1 MTSLSNH
8 DRSAGFTLIEVLAA
22 TILTSIVVGV
32 SVSLYINLSNAA
44 ATATA
49 RTRETRNAIV
59 ILDRVARD
67 LEGAFLLD
75 KPEDVDPLE
84 HPWFFVAESRG
95 LPEGADR
102 MKFVTRNHRSLSA
115 DGHASEIGV
124 VSYALYSDDDAADG
138 FALVRANSSRLPE
151 GLDRTIPVLE
161 DEGAIL
167 VADGIEAFG
176 VRFLNENGMWVD
188 EWDSSQIEESSALPE
203 AAEIRIALASASSR
217 PDRESEP
224 EIFSRRVILPIR
236 PVSID
241 LAVQQAT
248 TLAAEAASE
257 TAEDEEE
264 LGELAKK
271 YEGEPPATNCEMT
284 FLECFD
290 IPKNRARAE
299 EALGTGESF
308 LRCRQNVANMP
319 VCVEEYPAARLCG
332 VPIECWYD

>member
-1 MTSLSNH
+1 MARLPKRAR
-8 DRSAGFTLIEVLAA
+8 RSGFTLIEVLAA
-22 TILTSIVVGV
+22 TVLTSIVIGV
-32 SVSLYINLSNAA
+32 AVSLYINLSNAA
-44 ATATA
+44 SAATA
-49 RTRETRNAIV
+49 RTREARNATV

-75 KPEDVDPLE
+75 KPDDVDPLE

-95 LPEGADR
+95 LTDGADR
-102 MKFVTRNHRSLSA
+102 MKFVTRNHRSLST
-115 DGHASEIGV
+115 DGHTSEVGV
-124 VSYALYSDDDAADG
+124 VSYALYSEEDSPDE

-151 GLDRTIPVLE
+151 GFDRTIPIVE

-176 VRFLNENGMWVD
+176 VRFLNANGMWVD
-188 EWDSSQIEESSALPE
+188 ERDSSQIEESSALPE
-203 AAEIRIALASASSR
+203 AAEIRIVLASESASAA
-217 PDRESEP
+217 PDSLP
-224 EIFSRRVILPIR
+224 ETFSRRVILPIR

-241 LAVQQAT
+241 LAVEQASAI
-248 TLAAEAASE
+248 AAAATGE
-257 TAEDEEE
+257 EGEGDEE
-264 LGELAKK
+264 LGELAKQ

-290 IPKNRARAE
+290 IPKNRDRAQ
-299 EALGTGESF
+299 EALGTGDAF